1 MRPCYPQGGYQSW
14 SAPER
19 CLLMVQTDMA
29 GLANEMSVPEG
40 KAEPAVAA
48 TDFRS
53 DPGCVKTQ
61 KIETRRE

>member
-1 MRPCYPQGGYQSW
+1 
-14 SAPER
+14 
-19 CLLMVQTDMA
+19 MVQTDMA